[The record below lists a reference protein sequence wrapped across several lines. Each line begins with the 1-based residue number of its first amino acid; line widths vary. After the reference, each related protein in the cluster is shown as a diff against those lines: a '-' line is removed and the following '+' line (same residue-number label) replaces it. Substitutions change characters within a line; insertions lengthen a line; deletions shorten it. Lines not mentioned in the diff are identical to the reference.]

1 MKICVLNPYIPTM
14 GGGEKHMGY
23 FIEFLEKYYKDA
35 EIDIIV
41 HNYNDIDVYSENYVT
56 IDDLNNKF
64 GINLKHTRLLKID
77 LDSSGTR
84 LSKIK
89 NVLKIEGITRG
100 YDIFINN
107 MFLSKHIGKAKKN
120 LYLCMFPPKT
130 FASEKRMNSLVSSF
144 MDWKFSNSYDYFIPN
159 SEFTNYWLNTYWKN
173 VAQKSRVIYPPVFS
187 VDEIEG
193 RYQEDKKENLIIS
206 VGRFFSAD
214 HCKRQLDMVKFF
226 INNHE
231 KLKGFEY
238 HLVGTVSTFPQDLE
252 YFNEVKRLADSVD
265 NIMIHEDCSYE
276 ELMDLYT
283 RAKIFWHATGY
294 KVDESKNPEKMEHFG
309 ITTVEAMSF
318 GAVPVV
324 INKGGQKETVVNG
337 ENGFLW
343 DTEKECIES
352 TLKLAEDEAL
362 RIKFSN
368 ASVERAKRFSI
379 DEFYE
384 QNRRMMD
391 ELSV

>member
-41 HNYNDIDVYSENYVT
+41 HNYNDIDVHSENYVT
-56 IDDLNNKF
+56 IEDLNNKF
-64 GINLKHTRLLKID
+64 GINLEHTKLLKVD

-107 MFLSKHIGKAKKN
+107 MFLSKHVGKAKKN

-130 FASEKRMNSLVSSF
+130 YAVEKRMNSLVSSF
-144 MDWKFSNSYDYFIPN
+144 MDWNFSKSYDFFIPN
-159 SEFTNYWLNTYWKN
+159 SEFTNYWLNSYWKN
-173 VAQKSRVIYPPVFS
+173 VSHKSRVIYPPVFS
-187 VDEIEG
+187 IDEIEG

-206 VGRFFSAD
+206 VGRFFAAD

-238 HLVGTVSTFPQDLE
+238 HLVGTVSTYPQDLD
-252 YFNEVKRLADSVD
+252 YFNKVKELADSVD
-265 NIMIHEDCSYE
+265 NIIIHEDCSYD
-276 ELMDLYT
+276 ELMGLYT

-294 KVDESKNPEKMEHFG
+294 QVNENENPEKMEHFG

-343 DTEKECIES
+343 DTEQECIES
-352 TLKLAEDEAL
+352 TLKLAEDDAL
-362 RIKFSN
+362 RISFSKK
-368 ASVERAKRFSI
+368 SVERAKHFSI

-384 QNRRMMD
+384 QNRRLMD